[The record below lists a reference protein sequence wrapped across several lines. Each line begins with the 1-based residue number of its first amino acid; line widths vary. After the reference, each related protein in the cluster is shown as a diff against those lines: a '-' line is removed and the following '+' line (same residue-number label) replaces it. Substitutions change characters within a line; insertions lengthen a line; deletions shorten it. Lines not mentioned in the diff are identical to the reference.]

1 MVKNPLPVQEMQET
15 QAQSLGWGVGNGNPF
30 QYSYL
35 ENSLVSRGAWWAT
48 VHGVAKSWTW
58 LRKWAYTHT
67 QKRIHCKSTVLQQK
81 CWKERTLMQTVE
93 SGWQKW
99 AIVGSST
106 VTNAPPWWV
115 GTIEKEEGC
124 ACAGALSTW
133 QISVLLFQFCLELR
147 TALKNI
153 FLIKKI

>member
-1 MVKNPLPVQEMQET
+1 MQ
-15 QAQSLGWGVGNGNPF
+15 LK
-30 QYSYL
+30 L
-35 ENSLVSRGAWWAT
+35 
-48 VHGVAKSWTW
+48 
-58 LRKWAYTHT
+58 T
-67 QKRIHCKSTVLQQK
+67 QKWIHCKPTIFQQK
-81 CWKERTLMQTVE
+81 YWKEGTLMQTVE

-106 VTNAPPWWV
+106 VTNAPPSWV

-153 FLIKKI
+153 FLIKKNLKVNLYLLQIPPPPQPPVKELALLLRIHEQWSQSHHDGKWWVEFFFFKLMAPNLTLL